1 MKIIIR
7 REDNEMEATYEI
19 NEHEQTVLELKEMIA
34 ERNFGPIVKEQ
45 RLEYKNRRLKNSHFI
60 AHYQIADKSVLI
72 LKRQAAS
79 NSSSSSSS
87 NSSTPPVTDEELN

>member
-19 NEHEQTVLELKEMIA
+19 NENEQTILELKEMIA

-45 RLEYKNRRLKNSHFI
+45 RLEFKNRRLKNSHFLS
-60 AHYQIADKSVLI
+60 HYQIQDKSVII
-72 LKRQAAS
+72 LKRQAVS
-79 NSSSSSSS
+79 SSSSSSS
-87 NSSTPPVTDEELN
+87 NSSTPPVTDEEQN